1 MRLTKRDVL
10 ASICA
15 IISAPNNAKSP
26 LDWYNEETRRYQE
39 CKQIA
44 RDNGYVGG
52 AFYQLW
58 DMAVKRHAVATGIG
72 IR

>member
-1 MRLTKRDVL
+1 MTKRDVL
-10 ASICA
+10 DKIYA
-15 IISAPNNAKSP
+15 IISAPINATTP
-26 LDWYNEETRRYQE
+26 IDWYNEETRRYGE
-39 CKQIA
+39 CEQIA

-58 DMAVKRHAVATGIG
+58 DMAVMRNAVATGIG